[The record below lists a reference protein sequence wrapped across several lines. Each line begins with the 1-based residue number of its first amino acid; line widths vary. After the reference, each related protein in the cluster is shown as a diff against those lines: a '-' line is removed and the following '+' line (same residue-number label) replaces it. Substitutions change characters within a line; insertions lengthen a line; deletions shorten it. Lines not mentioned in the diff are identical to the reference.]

1 MLVLRS
7 AGSRRTFSHT
17 MNSTSEWE
25 NLEEASEDT
34 LSEYGGA
41 FVDKGVVAILEE
53 WVQFSTTF
61 GITALDDSLQ
71 CGKLLECIYSE

>member
-53 WVQFSTTF
+53 
-61 GITALDDSLQ
+61 
-71 CGKLLECIYSE
+71 